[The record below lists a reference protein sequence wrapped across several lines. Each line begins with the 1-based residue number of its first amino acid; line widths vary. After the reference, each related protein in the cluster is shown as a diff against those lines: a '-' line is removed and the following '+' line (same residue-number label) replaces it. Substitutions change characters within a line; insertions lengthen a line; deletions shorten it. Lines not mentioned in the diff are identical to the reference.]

1 MTNNGYDTTMSV
13 NNEIMNTF
21 AISAQSTYAPV
32 IRDTFYTLVP
42 SNFKFYYLNTI
53 RRCLYWFQGYVPE
66 VHKSNAGIFSTGI
79 GGTVI
84 EELTKLTISSKVFFE
99 NRGSE
104 KSKDKRNNPTLKKF
118 NEWSNTFSFQDT
130 IKQIVK
136 YGFAGGTCL
145 FPAYVSNDRQLI
157 TRPFRIDQCF
167 YDVDFSG
174 HCTAF
179 TGFMGS
185 YTPKIS
191 NGQGRNETDYNYYIV
206 EKRFFN
212 EMMQPIMRF
221 SVHTQCGNISTGLQF
236 DITNTTEAQ
245 WAQLPKNIQNK
256 LKRDFP
262 GVKFGIDQPITFA
275 KDIAV
280 FVFKATID
288 NRIPEIKMGEPLLL
302 PTIGYCLEYEMEE
315 AHFVTDM
322 YISKGKV
329 LVPEEMTNP
338 TDSGTGS
345 PYSGFDQLMYT
356 LYPTR
361 NASEQ
366 KPLAVQFDMRSQEH
380 QRNRNNICE
389 KIASAV
395 GVAGSDLFSFLRD
408 AAGGSKTA
416 TQIAAES
423 QKTIS
428 FIYEKRSIIET
439 AFEPFLKLWKEFYH
453 QPDDIRMRFSSQ
465 NMVNKMVTIDEMR
478 MLKEIGYSIFD
489 LYKRQEPD
497 LDDDQITEMVE
508 RHYEEQ
514 RRAEEMK
521 ADVQASSM
529 ARTLKG
535 LNGNRLPNGL
545 VEKEE
550 TEETD
555 EIKEN
560 EETKPTIEG
569 ASSDRNK

>member
-1 MTNNGYDTTMSV
+1 MSNGYDTTMTI

-32 IRDTFYTLVP
+32 IRDTFYALVP

-53 RRCLYWFQGYVPE
+53 RRSLYWFQGYVPE

-99 NRGSE
+99 NKGAE
-104 KSKDKRNNPTLKKF
+104 KSPNKQNNETLKEF
-118 NEWSNTFSFQDT
+118 NKWSTKYAFQDV

-167 YDVDFSG
+167 YDVDFTG
-174 HCTAF
+174 RCTSF
-179 TGFMGS
+179 TGFMGA
-185 YTPKIS
+185 YTPKIQ
-191 NGQGRNETDYNYYIV
+191 NGEGRRETDYNYYIV
-206 EKRFFN
+206 ERRYFN
-212 EMMQPIMRF
+212 ESNKPVYKYA
-221 SVHTQCGNISTGLQF
+221 VHTQSGNVSTALQF
-236 DITNTTEAQ
+236 DITGTTEARWEQ
-245 WAQLPKNIQNK
+245 IPKHIQNK
-256 LKRDFP
+256 LRNDFP
-262 GVKFGIDQPITFA
+262 TIKFGIEQPITYA
-275 KDIAV
+275 DNLAV
-280 FVFKATID
+280 FIFKATVD
-288 NRIPEIKMGEPLLL
+288 NRVPEIKMGEPLLL
-302 PTIGYCLEYEMEE
+302 PVISYLLEYEMEE

-329 LVPEEMTNP
+329 IVPEEMTNP
-338 TDSGTGS
+338 TDSASGT

-356 LYPTR
+356 SYPTR
-361 NASEQ
+361 HASEQ
-366 KPLAVQFDMRSQEH
+366 KPLAVQFEMRSEEH

-389 KIASAV
+389 KVAAGC

-428 FIYEKRSIIET
+428 FIYEKRSLIEN
-439 AFEPFLKLWKEFYH
+439 AFEPFLVLWKDFYK
-453 QPDDIRMRFSSQ
+453 QQDDIRMRFSSQ

-497 LDDDQITEMVE
+497 LDDDQINEMVE
-508 RHYEEQ
+508 RHFKELN
-514 RRAEEMK
+514 RVEEMK
-521 ADVQASSM
+521 ADIQANSM

-535 LNGNRLPNGL
+535 LNGNRLPNG
-545 VEKEE
+545 VQ
-550 TEETD
+550 ETD
-555 EIKEN
+555 ETP
-560 EETKPTIEG
+560 ETPSTTETAEKKATVEG
-569 ASSDRNK
+569 ASSDENK

>member
-1 MTNNGYDTTMSV
+1 
-13 NNEIMNTF
+13 
-21 AISAQSTYAPV
+21 
-32 IRDTFYTLVP
+32 
-42 SNFKFYYLNTI
+42 
-53 RRCLYWFQGYVPE
+53 VPE

-99 NRGSE
+99 NKGAE
-104 KSKDKRNNPTLKKF
+104 KSKNKQNNETLKEF
-118 NEWSNTFSFQDT
+118 NKWSNRFSFQDT

-145 FPAYVSNDRQLI
+145 FPAYISNDRQLI
-157 TRPFRIDQCF
+157 TRPYRIDQCF

-174 HCTAF
+174 RCTSF
-179 TGFMGS
+179 TGFMGA
-185 YTPKIS
+185 YTPKVQ
-191 NGQGRNETDYNYYIV
+191 NGEGRRETDYNYYIV
-206 EKRFFN
+206 EKRYYN
-212 EMMQPIMRF
+212 DSHKPVYKYA
-221 SVHTQCGNISTGLQF
+221 VHTQSGNVSTALQF
-236 DITNTTEAQ
+236 DITNTTEAKWEQ
-245 WAQLPKNIQNK
+245 IPKHIQNK
-256 LKRDFP
+256 LRNDFP
-262 GVKFGIDQPITFA
+262 TIKFGIEQPIEFS

-280 FVFKATID
+280 FVFKATVD
-288 NRIPEIKMGEPLLL
+288 NRVPEIKMGEPLLL
-302 PTIGYCLEYEMEE
+302 PVISYLLEYEMEE

-329 LVPEEMTNP
+329 IVPEEMTNP
-338 TDSGTGS
+338 TDSASGT

-356 LYPTR
+356 MYPTR

-366 KPLAVQFDMRSQEH
+366 KPMAVQFEMRSQEH

-389 KIASAV
+389 KIAAGS

-428 FIYEKRSIIET
+428 FIYEKRSLIEN
-439 AFEPFLKLWKEFYH
+439 AFEPFLVLWKEFYK
-453 QPDDIRMRFSSQ
+453 QQDDIRMRFSSQ

-497 LDDDQITEMVE
+497 LDDDQINEMVE
-508 RHYEEQ
+508 RHFAEQ
-514 RRAEEMK
+514 ARVEEMK
-521 ADVQASSM
+521 ADIQANSM

-535 LNGNRLPNGL
+535 LNGNRLPNG
-545 VEKEE
+545 
-550 TEETD
+550 TEETP
-555 EIKEN
+555 EKS
-560 EETKPTIEG
+560 ETQEKSETTEDKPVADG
-569 ASSDRNK
+569 ASVDQNK